1 MFFKAGKKETIVN
14 YLGWK
19 INLQICYDL
28 RFPLNVLNYID
39 ENKQAKYDVLLY
51 VANWPEKR
59 IKHWNKLLIA
69 RAIENQCFVIG
80 VNRTGIDGN
89 QINYCGNSMA
99 VDGYG
104 DEMFP
109 LSSKEKVII
118 VTLKRKN
125 LTELRK
131 KNAFY
136 KGSIMVLTQKIPK
149 FMNLIYI

>member
-1 MFFKAGKKETIVN
+1 MTKENAFLWLRRTCFLRQEKRN
-14 YLGWK
+14 YCQLFRWK
-19 INLQICYDL
+19 INLQIYYDL

-131 KNAFY
+131 KC
-136 KGSIMVLTQKIPK
+136 L
-149 FMNLIYI
+149 L